1 MQKNK
6 IYRTLFLIIIAITL
20 VSYYGLV
27 NAEFILLPSKGLQFV
42 LISEVALFVSGTFI
56 IAPGLIKSEENFVAR
71 FLILTTVQM
80 LAILSIILALVYLK
94 YPNAKAIGF
103 QLLFVFLFLMSI
115 QSFLLVKIKNKSKHY
130 YGENNL
136 IIAYK
141 DDFPSLAGYMI
152 NFKLN
157 GYGEIYHI

>member
-6 IYRTLFLIIIAITL
+6 IYITLFLIIIAITL

-27 NAEFILLPSKGLQFV
+27 SAEFILLPFKGLQFV
-42 LISEVALFVSGTFI
+42 LISEAALFVSGTFI

-94 YPNAKAIGF
+94 YPTAKAIGF

-115 QSFLLVKIKNKSKHY
+115 QSFLLVKIKNR
-130 YGENNL
+130 
-136 IIAYK
+136 
-141 DDFPSLAGYMI
+141 
-152 NFKLN
+152 KLK
-157 GYGEIYHI
+157 EEDLMD

>member
-6 IYRTLFLIIIAITL
+6 IYRTLFLIIIVITL

-42 LISEVALFVSGTFI
+42 ITSEAALFILGIFI

-103 QLLFVFLFLMSI
+103 QLLFVFLFLMSV
-115 QSFLLVKIKNKSKHY
+115 QSFLLVKIKNKK
-130 YGENNL
+130 L
-136 IIAYK
+136 K
-141 DDFPSLAGYMI
+141 DEDL
-152 NFKLN
+152 KD
-157 GYGEIYHI
+157 

>member
-42 LISEVALFVSGTFI
+42 LVSEVTLFVSGTFI

-115 QSFLLVKIKNKSKHY
+115 QSFLLVKIKNKKSKV
-130 YGENNL
+130 EDL
-136 IIAYK
+136 K
-141 DDFPSLAGYMI
+141 D
-152 NFKLN
+152 
-157 GYGEIYHI
+157 